1 MTISGIKGM
10 KIDDAVTKLKEM
22 GLKVITSQKSTA
34 DFTEEELAGL
44 QKGVVV
50 DSDPKEGTLY
60 TQDGNSVITLY
71 YY

>member
-1 MTISGIKGM
+1 M
-10 KIDDAVTKLKEM
+10 KIDDAIAKLKAM
-22 GLKVITSQKSTA
+22 GLKVITSQKSTV
-34 DFTEEELAGL
+34 DFTEEELASL